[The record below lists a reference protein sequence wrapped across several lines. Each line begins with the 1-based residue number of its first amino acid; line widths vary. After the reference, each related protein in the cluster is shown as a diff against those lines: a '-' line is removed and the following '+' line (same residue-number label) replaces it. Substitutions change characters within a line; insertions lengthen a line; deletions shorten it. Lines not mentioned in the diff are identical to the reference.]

1 MEEEGN
7 GEKTGVKT
15 GFLREILGEK

>member
-15 GFLREILGEK
+15 GFLRKILGEK